1 MPDRF
6 QCLFKEQREGERGNE
21 NSSFKSLNKILFINF
36 AYPKLDIFNNNM
48 DSLQQVFWEE
58 PIFADNV
65 KITHVMA
72 SKLPGYPLKQG
83 RHDVL
88 YQAADEDGN
97 KARCVFTV
105 HVLNENQMPS
115 GVRR

>member
-1 MPDRF
+1 M
-6 QCLFKEQREGERGNE
+6 KNT
-21 NSSFKSLNKILFINF
+21 NIIYSLNFQLYILLKTIQCMNSIL
-36 AYPKLDIFNNNM
+36 K
-48 DSLQQVFWEE
+48 VFWEE

-105 HVLNENQMPS
+105 HVLAENQMPT

>member
-1 MPDRF
+1 MKIAHLNH
-6 QCLFKEQREGERGNE
+6 CIEYCFKF
-21 NSSFKSLNKILFINF
+21 S
-36 AYPKLDIFNNNM
+36 YPKLNISNNIMNT
-48 DSLQQVFWEE
+48 LQQVFWEE

>member
-1 MPDRF
+1 
-6 QCLFKEQREGERGNE
+6 
-21 NSSFKSLNKILFINF
+21 
-36 AYPKLDIFNNNM
+36 
-48 DSLQQVFWEE
+48 
-58 PIFADNV
+58 
-65 KITHVMA
+65 MA

-105 HVLNENQMPS
+105 HVLAENQMPT

>member
-1 MPDRF
+1 
-6 QCLFKEQREGERGNE
+6 
-21 NSSFKSLNKILFINF
+21 
-36 AYPKLDIFNNNM
+36 
-48 DSLQQVFWEE
+48 
-58 PIFADNV
+58 
-65 KITHVMA
+65 MA

-105 HVLNENQMPS
+105 HVLEENQMPT
-115 GVRR
+115 GVRRYNEI

>member
-1 MPDRF
+1 
-6 QCLFKEQREGERGNE
+6 
-21 NSSFKSLNKILFINF
+21 
-36 AYPKLDIFNNNM
+36 
-48 DSLQQVFWEE
+48 
-58 PIFADNV
+58 
-65 KITHVMA
+65 MA

-105 HVLNENQMPS
+105 HVLAENQMPTIQHFRPYIAS
-115 GVRR
+115 FYIYNVTIFFL